1 MNRFYVYH
9 AYGVSGELLYVGK
22 GSGERYKHCSS
33 GVSSKKNL
41 NRYYFQNG
49 EGECITTSIVEY
61 FDLPQRGDLVTV
73 NGFTGEIIKAFGTE
87 VEVLFGGDALHNCVE
102 EHDLSNAV
110 YDGKGWVLSYEN

>member
-1 MNRFYVYH
+1 MNIENKDFNKPIYINC
-9 AYGVSGELLYVGK
+9 GDE
-22 GSGERYKHCSS
+22 
-33 GVSSKKNL
+33 
-41 NRYYFQNG
+41 
-49 EGECITTSIVEY
+49 EY

-102 EHDLSNAV
+102 EHDLANAV